1 MPFCGHVSQTMPHQI
16 TLFSVWACTSSA
28 VTSSSG
34 QIVIRSHHHD
44 SSSRVSRG
52 IVMFHISLVSDCGVS
67 SRSMMSHVTGR
78 LLRKCCLRHVVRLV
92 NWSEVWCE
100 IYGVPWK
107 LLSCSVVHGGKIYP
121 REIVNFIA
129 AAIPAGTKISFLW
142 PLCRRLLTLSH

>member
-1 MPFCGHVSQTMPHQI
+1 MTSSGRIIVRPALTSQSGIMRSHHTITSSLEVMLSSGHAFRGHVSQTMPHQI

-92 NWSEVWCE
+92 N
-100 IYGVPWK
+100 
-107 LLSCSVVHGGKIYP
+107 
-121 REIVNFIA
+121 
-129 AAIPAGTKISFLW
+129 
-142 PLCRRLLTLSH
+142 